1 MSQADVIPVFLLGAV
16 LLAFA
21 QEPFQRDKVMVT
33 RGRTEFVPLDD
44 PTYVPAARA
53 AFLDAN
59 EPVLGL
65 SLAGETRAYP
75 LRMMA
80 WHHVVNDEVGPAR
93 QRVAI
98 VY

>member
-1 MSQADVIPVFLLGAV
+1 LWRLIDVVCGPRAV
-16 LLAFA
+16 AY
-21 QEPFQRDKVMVT
+21 
-33 RGRTEFVPLDD
+33 
-44 PTYVPAARA
+44 YVPAARA